1 MPSVKQRCDEW
12 WLWWRCSPTVG
23 VWSQTQQWCNG
34 KDQRVHQ
41 QTHRSSSSQ
50 PRREPEA
57 ESEAPLVPV
66 LQRKAASVSVRLH
79 SQAQTL
85 LMSVI
90 HAVID
95 GQCDS
100 FHRPILTEQ
109 FSMWRVCKKGRN
121 SALFRPNY
129 PSVLLQTQ
137 VCVQTNTQ
145 PSKVYS
151 TWWCASTQTLEG
163 FSLRHGLCG
172 RDSRITRRWW
182 WR

>member
-12 WLWWRCSPTVG
+12 RLWWHCAPTVG
-23 VWSQTQQWCNG
+23 VWSQTQQRRNG

-66 LQRKAASVSVRLH
+66 LQRKAASVSVHLH

-90 HAVID
+90 LAVIHS
-95 GQCDS
+95 QCDS
-100 FHRPILTEQ
+100 FHRPVLTESSFQCDNNVKKEEILLYLDQTALQ
-109 FSMWRVCKKGRN
+109 FWCKHKCVYRQTC
-121 SALFRPNY
+121 SLSKFTPLD
-129 PSVLLQTQ
+129 SVHEH
-137 VCVQTNTQ
+137 
-145 PSKVYS
+145 K
-151 TWWCASTQTLEG
+151 
-163 FSLRHGLCG
+163 H
-172 RDSRITRRWW
+172 
-182 WR
+182 

>member
-23 VWSQTQQWCNG
+23 VWSQTQQRRNG

-100 FHRPILTEQ
+100 FHRPILTESSFQCEEYVKKEEILLCLDQTTLQ
-109 FSMWRVCKKGRN
+109 FCCKHKCVYR
-121 SALFRPNY
+121 
-129 PSVLLQTQ
+129 QTRSL
-137 VCVQTNTQ
+137 
-145 PSKVYS
+145 SKFTPLDGVH
-151 TWWCASTQTLEG
+151 Q
-163 FSLRHGLCG
+163 HKH
-172 RDSRITRRWW
+172 
-182 WR
+182 